1 MIIDDYRDYKEKIK
15 QSPYYQV
22 QKYIEDTL
30 PEYSSSHTDSVS
42 NSQYESKKWLCDIL
56 STGKFGK
63 KDPLKIEIVGSW
75 FGWPF
80 IEMLEEA
87 VIKIDQLDLYDL
99 DEHCHNITR
108 KYFGYF
114 KPEYKLNIHYDYFE
128 RNDHRIRHMIIC
140 TSCEHMDDIVEM
152 KEYYKETPKP
162 VLVLQS
168 NNYYEI
174 EDHINCVDN
183 AEELAFKNEIVNIQ
197 VASEKDFGYY
207 KRFLVIG
214 TW

>member
-1 MIIDDYRDYKEKIK
+1 
-15 QSPYYQV
+15 
-22 QKYIEDTL
+22 
-30 PEYSSSHTDSVS
+30 
-42 NSQYESKKWLCDIL
+42 
-56 STGKFGK
+56 
-63 KDPLKIEIVGSW
+63 
-75 FGWPF
+75 
-80 IEMLEEA
+80 MLEEA

-140 TSCEHMDDIVEM
+140 TSCEHMEDIVEM

-183 AEELAFKNEIVNIQ
+183 AEELAYKNEVINIQ
-197 VASEKDFGYY
+197 VAAEKDFGYY